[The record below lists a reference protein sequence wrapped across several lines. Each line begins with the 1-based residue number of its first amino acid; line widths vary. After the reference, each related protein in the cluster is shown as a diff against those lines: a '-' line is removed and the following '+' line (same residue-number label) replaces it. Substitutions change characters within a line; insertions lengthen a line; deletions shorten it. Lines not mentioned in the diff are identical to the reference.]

1 VSHNLPNLPL
11 IRSAFYVDSAS
22 ADPTLA
28 SLSVAPKLLVDPEG
42 NMSSGISWRQVL
54 GEAHTGFYDVFIILT
69 LVGNAVK
76 GRMSRGSIDPDSDLL
91 DLLKVEAEANL
102 IIDHS

>member
-1 VSHNLPNLPL
+1 
-11 IRSAFYVDSAS
+11 
-22 ADPTLA
+22 
-28 SLSVAPKLLVDPEG
+28 
-42 NMSSGISWRQVL
+42 MSSGISWRQVL

-102 IIDHS
+102 NVSPDSCHRPRPTNCISHCRFRVDFT